1 MGTKLLVPN
10 ADFYDNRIR
19 IDMQL
24 LLKENGSYTDTH
36 GNTYHAGNNDE
47 WLEFD
52 EIIPASGATDIK
64 AAVLDIPFSQN
75 LNSMF
80 KNYTALESVV
90 VNGVVSTISQMFSG
104 CAELKEI
111 NFGNATSADIVN
123 FSFAFS
129 GCNKLTNID
138 LTGLNSSTA
147 PELYDTFTNC
157 RNVES
162 ITVPNWR
169 NTLTSC
175 HNAFANCEK
184 CKHIDVSGLDFTG
197 ITKAADGHHSLTFGN
212 TPLLETIKCKDSA
225 NAAWIQE
232 VYNLAYAGS
241 VTYSYDSS
249 THILTITRT

>member
-1 MGTKLLVPN
+1 MGTKLIIPR
-10 ADFYDNRIR
+10 ADFFDNRIQ
-19 IDMQL
+19 IPLQL
-24 LLKENGSYTDTH
+24 LLKAGGSYTSPQ
-36 GNTYHAGNNDE
+36 GQTYYAGDE
-47 WLEFD
+47 DIWLEFD
-52 EIIPASGATDIK
+52 EVWPASTGPDIK
-64 AAVLDIPFSQN
+64 KAVLDIPSS
-75 LNSMF
+75 LSMNSMF

-90 VNGVVSTISQMFSG
+90 VNGAVSSISQMFSG

-111 NFGNATSADIVN
+111 NFGNATSEDIVN

-129 GCNKLTNID
+129 GCNKLTKID
-138 LTGLNSSTA
+138 LTGLNSNTA

-162 ITVPNWR
+162 IIVPNWS

-197 ITKAADGHHSLTFGN
+197 ITEPADGRHSVTFGN

-232 VYNLAYAGS
+232 VYDLAYAGGVS
-241 VTYSYDSS
+241 YSYDSS